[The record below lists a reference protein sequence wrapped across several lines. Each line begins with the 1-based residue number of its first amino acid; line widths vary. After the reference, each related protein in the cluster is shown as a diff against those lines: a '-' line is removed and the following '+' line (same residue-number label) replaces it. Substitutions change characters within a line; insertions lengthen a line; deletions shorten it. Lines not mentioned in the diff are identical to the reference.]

1 MARYV
6 IGRVLQFALTAA
18 LASVVVFVLMQVL
31 PGNAA
36 QVALGTNATP
46 EAVAAL
52 EAEYGLD
59 RPRIVQYLTWIG
71 GVLTGD
77 FGTSYVTKAPIT
89 PVIFNS
95 IQVTLIV
102 VLTSMALAL
111 AVAVP
116 LGTAAAV
123 LHNRPTGV
131 IISGASQVGIAIP
144 NFLAA
149 IILVMV
155 FSLGLGWFPS
165 SGWQAP
171 IEGIG
176 GFLERL
182 VLPVTALALVQA
194 AILTRYVRS
203 AVLEVMREDFLR
215 TARAKGLPAG
225 RALVRHGLRNA
236 AIPVVT
242 VAGVQLATLLIGA
255 VVIEQVFVLP
265 GMGTEL
271 VRAVS
276 NRDLVTVQGIVMVL
290 VVLVLLLNLIVD
302 LLYSV
307 LDPRVR
313 RAA

>member
-1 MARYV
+1 MLRYV
-6 IGRVLQFALTAA
+6 IVRVLQFLLTAWI
-18 LASVVVFVLMQVL
+18 ASIIVFALMQVL

-46 EAVAAL
+46 EAVARL

-59 RPRIVQYLTWIG
+59 RPLVVQYLDWIG
-71 GVLTGD
+71 GVVIGD
-77 FGTSYVTKAPIT
+77 FGRSYVTEADIT
-89 PVIFNS
+89 PVISDS

-102 VLTSMALAL
+102 VIASMALAL
-111 AVAVP
+111 LIAVP

-123 LHNRPTGV
+123 FHNRAAGV
-131 IISGASQVGIAIP
+131 AISGASQVGIAIP

-149 IILVMV
+149 IILVMI

-165 SGWQAP
+165 SGWRAP
-171 IEGIG
+171 IEGFG
-176 GFLERL
+176 EFLERL

-215 TARAKGLPAG
+215 TARAKGLTAG
-225 RALVRHGLRNA
+225 RALVKHGLRNA

-265 GMGTEL
+265 GMGSEL

-276 NRDLVTVQGIVMVL
+276 NRDLLTVQGIVMVL

>member
-1 MARYV
+1 MLRYV
-6 IGRVLQFALTAA
+6 IVRVLQFLLTAWV
-18 LASVVVFVLMQVL
+18 ASIIVFALMQVL

-46 EAVAAL
+46 EAVARL

-59 RPRIVQYLTWIG
+59 RPLVVQYIDWIG
-71 GVLTGD
+71 GVVIGD
-77 FGTSYVTKAPIT
+77 FGRSYVTEADIT
-89 PVIFNS
+89 PVISDS

-102 VLTSMALAL
+102 VIASMALAL
-111 AVAVP
+111 LIAVP

-123 LHNRPTGV
+123 FHNRAAGV
-131 IISGASQVGIAIP
+131 AISGASQVGIAIP

-149 IILVMV
+149 IILVMI

-165 SGWQAP
+165 SGWRAP
-171 IEGIG
+171 IEGFG
-176 GFLERL
+176 EFLERL

-215 TARAKGLPAG
+215 TARAKGLTAG
-225 RALVRHGLRNA
+225 RALVKHGLRNA

-265 GMGTEL
+265 GMGSEL

-276 NRDLVTVQGIVMVL
+276 NRDLLTVQGIVMVL

>member
-1 MARYV
+1 MLRYV
-6 IGRVLQFALTAA
+6 IVRVLQFLLTAWV
-18 LASVVVFVLMQVL
+18 ASIIVFALMQVL

-46 EAVAAL
+46 EAVARL

-59 RPRIVQYLTWIG
+59 RPLVVQYLDWIG
-71 GVLTGD
+71 GVVIGD
-77 FGTSYVTKAPIT
+77 FGRSYVTEADIT
-89 PVIFNS
+89 PVISDS

-102 VLTSMALAL
+102 VIASMALAL
-111 AVAVP
+111 LIAVP

-123 LHNRPTGV
+123 FHNRAAGV
-131 IISGASQVGIAIP
+131 AISGASQVGIAIP

-149 IILVMV
+149 IILVMI

-165 SGWQAP
+165 SGWRAP
-171 IEGIG
+171 IEGFG
-176 GFLERL
+176 EFLERL

-215 TARAKGLPAG
+215 TARAKGLTAG
-225 RALVRHGLRNA
+225 RALVKHGLRNA

-265 GMGTEL
+265 GMGSEL

-276 NRDLVTVQGIVMVL
+276 NRDLLTVQGIVMVL

>member
-1 MARYV
+1 MLRCV
-6 IGRVLQFALTAA
+6 IVRVLQFLLTAWI
-18 LASVVVFVLMQVL
+18 ASIIVFALMQVL

-36 QVALGTNATP
+36 QVALGTSATP
-46 EAVAAL
+46 EAVARL

-59 RPRIVQYLTWIG
+59 RPLVVQYLDWIG
-71 GVLTGD
+71 GVVIGD
-77 FGTSYVTKAPIT
+77 FGRSYVTEADIT
-89 PVIFNS
+89 PVISDS

-102 VLTSMALAL
+102 VIASMALAL
-111 AVAVP
+111 LIAVP

-123 LHNRPTGV
+123 FHNRAAGV
-131 IISGASQVGIAIP
+131 AISGASQVGIAIP

-149 IILVMV
+149 IILVMI

-165 SGWQAP
+165 SGWRAP
-171 IEGIG
+171 IEGFG
-176 GFLERL
+176 EFLERL

-215 TARAKGLPAG
+215 TARAKGLTAG
-225 RALVRHGLRNA
+225 RALVKHGLRNA

-265 GMGTEL
+265 GMGSEL

-276 NRDLVTVQGIVMVL
+276 NRDLLTVQGIVMVL